1 MCWHPD
7 ERHFHERHHFHPHH
21 DWHRHEHDHH
31 HHHHCCCCCARD
43 HAHRDWREPLRDG
56 VERFGLRRRFLSNKE
71 LLEALERY
79 LEELENEAQGVR
91 EAIAELKA
99 EMETK

>member
-1 MCWHPD
+1 MCCNCH
-7 ERHFHERHHFHPHH
+7 EGHFHERHDFHGHE
-21 DWHRHEHDHH
+21 DCHRHGHEEFRGSD
-31 HHHHCCCCCARD
+31 
-43 HAHRDWREPLRDG
+43 E
-56 VERFGLRRRFLSNKE
+56 EFGFRRHFVSNKE
-71 LLEALERY
+71 MLEALQRY